1 MNDRHVTTNATIIP
15 CLYYRDASKAID
27 WLCDVFEFERKAV
40 YKNDA
45 GGVMHAELTFGAGMI
60 MLGDNREGPFGRL
73 MKHPREIDGC
83 ETQAPYVIV
92 ADADEIY
99 ARVVK
104 AGCEILVAIKDESYG
119 GRGFM
124 CRDLEGHV
132 WSFGTYDPWNV
143 PAM

>member
-1 MNDRHVTTNATIIP
+1 
-15 CLYYRDASKAID
+15 
-27 WLCDVFEFERKAV
+27 
-40 YKNDA
+40 
-45 GGVMHAELTFGAGMI
+45 MI